1 MKKKIKRIIS
11 LVLTLI
17 FVASLGMTSKAADV
31 KDDGK
36 ILVTE
41 QIAIDWQKGLLRGLN
56 RN

>member
-1 MKKKIKRIIS
+1 MVIIKAFKERKISMKKKIKRIIS

-36 ILVTE
+36 F
-41 QIAIDWQKGLLRGLN
+41 LLRS
-56 RN
+56 RSP